1 MTTSTDYFDSAPQRH
16 WQNHPLLDLG
26 QPRDQNCW
34 ACKATCPGYNS
45 EITKYYLLTGQQLLF
60 FLCSTHSKRGRSFGT
75 YTGKKSSTVN
85 RHEAIFNNLDT
96 KHHMKSTQRKKVIR
110 HSRSSDTSFPVVVN
124 IKRNLTSSPKYIW
137 DRVPLQSHKPSLR
150 RARHFKT
157 ESRAKLSS
165 ITPSES
171 FLKTIIFQ

>member
-1 MTTSTDYFDSAPQRH
+1 MPQRH
-16 WQNHPLLDLG
+16 WQNHSLLDLG

-45 EITKYYLLTGQQLLF
+45 EITKYNLLTGQQLLF
-60 FLCSTHSKRGRSFGT
+60 LLWSTHSKRRSFGT

-96 KHHMKSTQRKKVIR
+96 KHHMKSTQRKKVLK
-110 HSRSSDTSFPVVVN
+110 HSRSSDISFPVVVN

-137 DRVPLQSHKPSLR
+137 ESPITKSQAITEKGETFQNRKQG
-150 RARHFKT
+150 KT
-157 ESRAKLSS
+157 VTNHSFRIFS
-165 ITPSES
+165 SES
-171 FLKTIIFQ
+171 FLKIIIFQ